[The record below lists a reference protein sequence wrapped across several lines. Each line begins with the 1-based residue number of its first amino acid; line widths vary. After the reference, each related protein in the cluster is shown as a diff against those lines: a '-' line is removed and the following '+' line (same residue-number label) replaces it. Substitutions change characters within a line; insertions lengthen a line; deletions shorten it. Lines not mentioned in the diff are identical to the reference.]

1 MKILGIWLLIVGA
14 AIAAGSLLMPTTA
27 PVEVPSGTLY
37 GLPSRSDVYNLGL
50 LRDQSFVFIAGCA
63 LAVLGGILA
72 AIGHLGEQLLRPA
85 EKTDTPAQLAHPSP
99 TSATPSDTPT
109 SVDSATDGPNS
120 EIGWIIGVGVVA
132 LLIAFFAIVFGQ
144 LSSNSSA
151 PATTNITDM
160 NVTDEVLDNMTPADA
175 GAVTTPIAT
184 PSPKAT
190 EALEVTPTEDDSEI
204 GRDNWEG
211 E

>member
-27 PVEVPSGTLY
+27 PIEVPSGTLY
-37 GLPSRSDVYNLGL
+37 GLPTRSDVYNLGL
-50 LRDQSFVFIAGCA
+50 LRDQSFVFIVGCA
-63 LAVLGGILA
+63 LAVLGGVLA
-72 AIGHLGEQLLRPA
+72 AIGHLGKQLFRPA

-120 EIGWIIGVGVVA
+120 EIGWIIGVGAVA

-144 LSSNSSA
+144 LSHNSSA
-151 PATTNITDM
+151 PATNITDM
-160 NVTDEVLDNMTPADA
+160 NVTDEVVDNMSPADA
-175 GAVTTPIAT
+175 GALATPIAT
-184 PSPKAT
+184 PSPKAIET
-190 EALEVTPTEDDSEI
+190 PEAPPVEDDSEI

>member
-1 MKILGIWLLIVGA
+1 MKILGFWLLIVGA

-37 GLPSRSDVYNLGL
+37 GLPTRSDVYNLGL

-63 LAVLGGILA
+63 LTVLGGILA

-99 TSATPSDTPT
+99 TSATPSDAPT
-109 SVDSATDGPNS
+109 SVDSATDEPNS
-120 EIGWIIGVGVVA
+120 EIGWIIGVGAVA

-151 PATTNITDM
+151 PAANITDM
-160 NVTDEVLDNMTPADA
+160 NVTDEIVDNMTPTDA
-175 GAVTTPIAT
+175 GALATPIAT

-211 E
+211 D